1 MKKLLFLPIIL
12 FTTFFFISCED
23 STTDPGGEVTTGT
36 LFVQSTPAGAQI
48 WVDGSN
54 SGKVTPD
61 SVKNLSAGTHSLTL
75 KLDGYK
81 DSVQTG
87 ITITAGSTTQRTITL
102 TRASLSFGPVIIWET
117 VGTTASQPSG
127 LDLSTGIAIGIGA
140 SVSGRANVDI
150 YYDGT
155 DFKIH
160 SASAVSG
167 LTRVSSFFIGSGTN
181 LDDGVNSP
189 TKDNTW
195 VSQMP
200 DTKNSNYVFIF
211 DNDSHY
217 SKLRITDQGGGTPG
231 NPAWVEVQLI
241 YNEQANSKV
250 F

>member
-36 LFVQSTPAGAQI
+36 LFVQSTPTGAQI

-54 SGKVTPD
+54 TGKFTPD

-87 ITITAGSTTQRTITL
+87 ITITAGSTTTRNLTL
-102 TRASLSFGPVIIWET
+102 IRAALTFGPVRLWET
-117 VGTTASQPSG
+117 TGTTVAQPSG
-127 LDLSTGIAIGIGA
+127 LDLSTGNAYGISSA
-140 SVSGRANVDI
+140 DKDKVDI
-150 YYDGT
+150 YYS
-155 DFKIH
+155 
-160 SASAVSG
+160 SAGFLVRSANAATTQG
-167 LTRVSSFFIGSGTN
+167 LTRITSFNVGNGTN
-181 LDDGVNSP
+181 LNDGVDSDP
-189 TKDNTW
+189 ATGTW
-195 VSQMP
+195 AFSMG
-200 DTKNSNYVFIF
+200 DRETNYVFLF

-217 SKLRITDQGGGTPG
+217 SKLKITSFGGGTPG
-231 NPAWVEVQLI
+231 NPAWVEVQYI